1 MKKLGWVMVWAL
13 LLATVGRAQAQ
24 WGPST
29 ELAQG
34 WSLRAGFFV
43 PEREAPRASEGD
55 IWLTF
60 GAERAFYEFEQWI
73 GTISIDYYGSG
84 RVYNV
89 PITVNLRG
97 ETNRLRYGAG
107 VGVGISHDLQ
117 EGILGVA
124 YNFLIGY
131 TLVEGR
137 HPITFDIRYLGQTT
151 GRGELNGWGFTLGTT
166 F

>member
-1 MKKLGWVMVWAL
+1 VKKFRWVLVCATL
-13 LLATVGRAQAQ
+13 LVVVGRAQAQ

-29 ELAQG
+29 ELTRG

-55 IWLTF
+55 IWSTI
-60 GAERAFYEFEQWI
+60 GVERAFYEAEQWT

-97 ETNRLRYGAG
+97 ENNRWRYGAG

-124 YNFLIGY
+124 YNFLLGY

-137 HPITFDIRYLGQTT
+137 HPVTADFRYLGQTT